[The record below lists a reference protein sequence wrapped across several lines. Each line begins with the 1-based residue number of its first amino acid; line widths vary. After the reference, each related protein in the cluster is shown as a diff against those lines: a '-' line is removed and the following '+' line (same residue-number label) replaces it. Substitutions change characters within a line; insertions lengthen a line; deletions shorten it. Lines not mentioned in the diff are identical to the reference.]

1 MIIKLNYKDRSIKSY
16 AMRKLTPFEC
26 FRLMGVRDDVIH
38 TMLSTNA
45 QAEKRIESFKSK
57 GKKDEMAVSATQ
69 QFIQAANSIVVDV
82 LAYIYEQLWYPKHR
96 EPSEQMSL
104 FPDDEL
110 PAMPDHSDDE
120 KVILT
125 TFSGYD
131 SQLMAADVL
140 KDWHPDFR
148 WTCAGWSEIDKN
160 ACLMHN
166 IVFPQY
172 ADKALGDITKI
183 DWHKVKESLGGK
195 EVDLFTYSSPCF
207 VAGTLV
213 LTTHG
218 FKPIED
224 VTTSDYVTTHQSDS
238 QKVLRIGSKP
248 ALDILRVK
256 GMCIDEILCTPNHPF
271 YVREM
276 YRHGHKWQRV
286 FRKPQWKEATRLTKS
301 DYLGIPINRAC
312 MLPVWEGVTL
322 HYGGRDTFQVNKI
335 SEMLSTPH
343 FWYILGRYV
352 GDGWTREDDSHK
364 QVIFACSNRNEQ
376 MLREAF
382 ASLGFNPT
390 VTDKDK
396 SCRRYTVSSK
406 ELMAFVDRYGHG
418 AAHKRIDYDTLC
430 LPEIHLSKFLQGY
443 TDSDGCRSPK
453 NGEYKITTIS
463 RELAYGIQQIV
474 AKVHHRHSRVYKVAM
489 PSKTKIE
496 GREVNQRDFYQ
507 VVWHTDARKQD
518 KAFYEDGYIWY
529 PCNGVEQTDRQEIVY
544 NMEVATDNSYT
555 ANGTIVHNCQ
565 DLSNAGKQMGMK
577 EGSGTRSSLL
587 WHVADA
593 VEVLRPKFLLQEN
606 VAALVSQ
613 KFMPDFQKWLDK
625 LSSLGYV
632 SRWARLNAKNY
643 GVPQNRDRV
652 FCISMRRDVAFDY
665 QFPEP
670 FELTTRLE
678 DVLEEEV
685 SDRYFLKDD
694 AVNKFLETNDKDN
707 ALFVQFDLPPT
718 HEAAMFLK
726 TWLTLWMQAADGWN
740 MTPMGLQH
748 ALNSA
753 RQKMELS
760 YSVFT
765 DKGVAALG
773 KEFARLFNENME
785 RKSMNNKYYIGWVR
799 DSKGRIKG
807 RPRKQIANAVTS
819 KVGHGISDPRD
830 GLGNTTPYII
840 IEYD

>member
-1 MIIKLNYKDRSIKSY
+1 MITKLNYRDRSIKSY

-38 TMLSTNA
+38 TMQSTNA
-45 QAEKRIESFKSK
+45 QAEKRIAGFKPK
-57 GKKDEMAVSATQ
+57 GKKDEMAVSAAQ
-69 QFIQAANSIVVDV
+69 QYRQAGNSIVVDV

-96 EPSEQMSL
+96 EPSGQMSL
-104 FPDDEL
+104 FPDEEL
-110 PAMPDHSDDE
+110 PEMPDSSDDE
-120 KVILT
+120 KVICT

-195 EVDLFTYSSPCF
+195 EVDLLTYSSP
-207 VAGTLV
+207 
-213 LTTHG
+213 
-218 FKPIED
+218 
-224 VTTSDYVTTHQSDS
+224 
-238 QKVLRIGSKP
+238 
-248 ALDILRVK
+248 
-256 GMCIDEILCTPNHPF
+256 
-271 YVREM
+271 
-276 YRHGHKWQRV
+276 
-286 FRKPQWKEATRLTKS
+286 
-301 DYLGIPINRAC
+301 
-312 MLPVWEGVTL
+312 
-322 HYGGRDTFQVNKI
+322 
-335 SEMLSTPH
+335 
-343 FWYILGRYV
+343 
-352 GDGWTREDDSHK
+352 
-364 QVIFACSNRNEQ
+364 
-376 MLREAF
+376 
-382 ASLGFNPT
+382 
-390 VTDKDK
+390 
-396 SCRRYTVSSK
+396 
-406 ELMAFVDRYGHG
+406 
-418 AAHKRIDYDTLC
+418 
-430 LPEIHLSKFLQGY
+430 
-443 TDSDGCRSPK
+443 
-453 NGEYKITTIS
+453 
-463 RELAYGIQQIV
+463 
-474 AKVHHRHSRVYKVAM
+474 
-489 PSKTKIE
+489 
-496 GREVNQRDFYQ
+496 
-507 VVWHTDARKQD
+507 
-518 KAFYEDGYIWY
+518 
-529 PCNGVEQTDRQEIVY
+529 
-544 NMEVATDNSYT
+544 
-555 ANGTIVHNCQ
+555 CQ

-577 EGSGTRSSLL
+577 EGSGTPSSLL

-606 VAALVSQ
+606 VAALVNKNFRQ
-613 KFMPDFQKWLDK
+613 DFQVWLDK
-625 LSSLGYV
+625 LEQLGYV
-632 SRWARLNAKNY
+632 QRWQRLNAKDY

-652 FCISMRRDVAFDY
+652 FCLSMRSDVAFDF

-670 FELTTRLE
+670 IALDKRLE
-678 DVLEEEV
+678 NVLEEEV

-694 AVNKFLETNDKDN
+694 AVSKFLKANDSDN

-740 MTPMGLQH
+740 MTPASLQH

-773 KEFARLFNENME
+773 EEFARLFKENME

-830 GLGNTTPYII
+830 GLGNTTPHII
-840 IEYD
+840 IEYE